1 MSIDKQPNRL
11 LVPQNATTFEE
22 ELTLALVEAD
32 RSDRR
37 RDERFTTDYNVACMM
52 GNVSWNV
59 EVCDVSI
66 GGARVSVRQGIVPR
80 KGQRVAIR
88 LMNGKSIPAT
98 VMWCGEKE
106 IGIQFDRV
114 VPDLREELM
123 CDDMGADFY
132 RSVFRFQIARG

>member
-59 EVCDVSI
+59 EVCDVSVS
-66 GGARVSVRQGIVPR
+66 GARVSIRQGIVPR

-88 LMNGKSIPAT
+88 LMSGKSIPAT
-98 VMWCGEKE
+98 VVWCGEKE
-106 IGIQFDRV
+106 IGIQFDRI
-114 VPDLREELM
+114 VPDLQEEM
-123 CDDMGADFY
+123 MFDDMGADFY